1 MLNIP
6 EAVDAAKLKKIV
18 QWPRTANRASDAGHE
33 CERYLV
39 AARIRSEKWVI
50 HDIGLQRIFDEGK
63 IQEDAVF
70 HDIREA
76 ALEVM
81 EHQRPFLW
89 KKFQITGHI
98 DGKIKDE
105 GGGLIPLE
113 IKSCSPNSFMALQ
126 KMDQHDLLNSRYPW
140 IKRYPAQM
148 GLYMLM
154 DNKDRGIMLF
164 KNKVNGE
171 LLQIDFVLD
180 DQFLEYLE
188 TVLKK
193 LERVNEYCEKD
204 ELPPVTPI
212 SDCDRCGFCTTLC
225 FPDRDFG
232 PGFKIMLPDPEIER
246 LLNRRDELQEARKEY
261 EMIDKDLK
269 AMFSGQNSIVS
280 GWRIVSKEQGR
291 DYYPDL
297 PEDIK
302 KKYVKRSTFF
312 KTTFERI

>member
-6 EAVDAAKLKKIV
+6 AAVDVAKTKKITE
-18 QWPRTANRASDAGHE
+18 WPRNANRASDTGHE

-39 AARIRSEKWVI
+39 AARIRGEKRVL
-50 HDIGLQRIFDEGK
+50 HDVGLQRIFDEGNVHEK
-63 IQEDAVF
+63 AVLQ
-70 HDIREA
+70 DLVYA
-76 ALEVM
+76 GLEVV
-81 EHQRPFLW
+81 ELQRPFEW
-89 KKFQITGHI
+89 KKFKLTGHI
-98 DGKIKDE
+98 DGKIRDE
-105 GGGLIPLE
+105 EGPLIPLE
-113 IKSCSPNSFMALQ
+113 IKSCSPNSFRALQ

-154 DNKDRGIMLF
+154 DNKERGIMLF
-164 KNKVNGE
+164 KEKVTGE

-204 ELPPVTPI
+204 ELPPVVPV

-246 LLNRRDELQEARKEY
+246 LLSRREQLQEAAKEY
-261 EMIDKDLK
+261 EYIDKDLK
-269 AMFSGQNSIVS
+269 SMFSGQNAIVS
-280 GWRIVSKEQGR
+280 GWKIVSKEQSR
-291 DYYPDL
+291 TYYPDL
-297 PEDIK
+297 PETVK
-302 KKYVKRSTFF
+302 KEFAKVTTFF
-312 KTTFERI
+312 KTTFKRI

>member
-6 EAVDAAKLKKIV
+6 AVVDAAKAKKIV

-33 CERYLV
+33 CERHLV
-39 AARIRSEKWVI
+39 AARIRSEKWTI

-63 IQEDAVF
+63 IQEDAVL
-70 HDIREA
+70 HDISEA
-76 ALEVM
+76 NLEVM

-105 GGGLIPLE
+105 DGNLVPLE

-126 KMDQHDLLNSRYPW
+126 KMNQHDLLNSRYPW

-154 DNKDRGIMLF
+154 DNMDRGIMVF
-164 KNKVNGE
+164 KNKVTGE

-193 LERVNEYCEKD
+193 LERVNKYCEKD
-204 ELPPVTPI
+204 ELPLVIPI

-232 PGFKIMLPDPEIER
+232 PGFKIMLPDPEIDR
-246 LLNRRDELQEARKEY
+246 LLSRREQLQEAAKEY
-261 EMIDKDLK
+261 EHIDKDLK
-269 AMFSGQNSIVS
+269 SMFSGQNAIVS
-280 GWRIVSKEQGR
+280 GWKIVSKEQSR
-291 DYYPDL
+291 TFYPNL
-297 PEDIK
+297 PETVK
-302 KKYVKRSTFF
+302 KEFAKVTTFF

>member
-6 EAVDAAKLKKIV
+6 AVVDAVKAKKIV

-39 AARIRSEKWVI
+39 AARIRSEKWTI

-63 IQEDAVF
+63 IQEDAVL
-70 HDIREA
+70 HDISEA
-76 ALEVM
+76 NLEVM

-105 GGGLIPLE
+105 DGSLVPLE
-113 IKSCSPNSFMALQ
+113 IKSCSPNSFRALQ

-154 DNKDRGIMLF
+154 DNMDRGIMVF
-164 KNKVNGE
+164 KNKVTGE

-204 ELPPVTPI
+204 ELPPVIPI

-232 PGFKIMLPDPEIER
+232 PGFKIMLPDPEIDR
-246 LLNRRDELQEARKEY
+246 LLSRREQLQEAAKEY
-261 EMIDKDLK
+261 EHIDKDLK
-269 AMFSGQNSIVS
+269 SMFSGQNAIVS
-280 GWRIVSKEQGR
+280 GWKIVSKEQSLTF
-291 DYYPDL
+291 YPNL
-297 PEDIK
+297 PETVK
-302 KKYVKRSTFF
+302 KEFAKVTTFF
-312 KTTFERI
+312 KTTFKRI